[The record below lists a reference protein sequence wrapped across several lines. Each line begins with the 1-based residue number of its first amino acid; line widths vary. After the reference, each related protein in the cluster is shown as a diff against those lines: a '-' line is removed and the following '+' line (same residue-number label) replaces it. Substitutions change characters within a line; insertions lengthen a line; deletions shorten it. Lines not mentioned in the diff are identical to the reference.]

1 MYEMNYI
8 EYRFE
13 TLPSTQVFLREKLS
27 EGQDMLAVATE
38 QTQGMG
44 TKNRS
49 FDSGKGGLWF
59 SLLRFH
65 ENAPAKDAF
74 LMMARAAVAVCK
86 TLEEYGLAPK
96 IKWANDVLL
105 DGKKV
110 CGILTENRLK
120 GNKIVSTLWGVGLN
134 VNNVLPPELTDIAT
148 TIQTALGSPCDLRL
162 VERKLLTYF
171 YGEFDFAEYSTRLAY
186 LGEEVEFTMD
196 GEPFEA
202 ILEGVNERGELLLSV
217 SGEVKRYAYGE
228 ITLRYKGRI

>member
-1 MYEMNYI
+1 LKYI

-27 EGQDMLAVATE
+27 EGRDMLAVATE

-65 ENAPAKDAF
+65 ENAPARDAF

-86 TLEEYGLAPK
+86 TLEEYGLSPK

-110 CGILTENRLK
+110 CGILTENRLQ
-120 GNKIVSTLWGVGLN
+120 GDKIVTTLWGVGLN
-134 VNNVLPPELTDIAT
+134 VNNLLSPELTSIAT
-148 TIQTALGSPCDLRL
+148 TMETVLGRAVDLRT
-162 VERKLLTYF
+162 VEEKLLAHF
-171 YGEFDFAEYSTRLAY
+171 YGSFAFAEYSARLAY
-186 LGEEVEFTMD
+186 LGETVQFTVD

-202 ILEGVNERGELLLSV
+202 VLEGVNERGELLLSV